1 MKQIDL
7 DDLPPRVAQILSRL
21 ETGEE
26 LVLVQ
31 GGGLVARLT
40 VATAPPP
47 PDLLSDLPP
56 EEAMAEVMDQF
67 KAMIEDEF

>member
-7 DDLPPRVAQILSRL
+7 DDLPPKVAQVLSRL
-21 ETGEE
+21 EEGEE
-26 LVLVQ
+26 LALVRN
-31 GGGLVARLT
+31 GGLIGRLT
-40 VATAPPP
+40 VATAPAR
-47 PDLLSDLPP
+47 PDPLADLPP

>member
-7 DDLPPRVAQILSRL
+7 DDVPPKVAQTLKAL
-21 ETGEE
+21 AAGEE
-26 LVLVQ
+26 LQLVQ
-31 GGGLVARLT
+31 GGGLIARLT
-40 VATAPPP
+40 VATPAPT
-47 PDLLSDLPP
+47 PDPLAELPP